1 MKYITEMSVGSVTG
15 SATEEMRHSKLDDV
29 ENWLTSISSVSL
41 LPCAAYNY
49 LSFLIKT
56 DQMMKRKAV
65 DKLKAIEITC
75 RLLPSGWRERIQKV
89 KFTWSPG
96 SAVKMGLF
104 RMARP
109 ASLFALRVRLRKVT
123 PLAGWGT
130 VRIKIRFERSTLQLT
145 EDGLWSNQGL
155 IDPLSKSLD
164 NKNLA
169 NRGSNC
175 LGDRSTITL
184 AIEQTNKDASKM
196 NKKFIFEIQLLQ
208 LTTDESQL
216 SALKLPFYGSCL

>member
-75 RLLPSGWRERIQKV
+75 RLLPSG
-89 KFTWSPG
+89 
-96 SAVKMGLF
+96 
-104 RMARP
+104 
-109 ASLFALRVRLRKVT
+109 
-123 PLAGWGT
+123 
-130 VRIKIRFERSTLQLT
+130 
-145 EDGLWSNQGL
+145 
-155 IDPLSKSLD
+155 
-164 NKNLA
+164 
-169 NRGSNC
+169 
-175 LGDRSTITL
+175 
-184 AIEQTNKDASKM
+184 
-196 NKKFIFEIQLLQ
+196 
-208 LTTDESQL
+208 
-216 SALKLPFYGSCL
+216 